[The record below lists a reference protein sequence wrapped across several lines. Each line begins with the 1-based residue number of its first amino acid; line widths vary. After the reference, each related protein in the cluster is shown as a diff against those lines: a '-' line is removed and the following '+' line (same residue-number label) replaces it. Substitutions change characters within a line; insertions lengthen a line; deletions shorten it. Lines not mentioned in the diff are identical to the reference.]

1 MTVTVG
7 LLVQLQAKPGKE
19 DELASFLEAG
29 RPLAMQE
36 PGTVT
41 WYAFRTGPSGF
52 GIFDTFETED
62 GRQAHLAGEIAK
74 ALGEVASDLLA
85 RGPEITSVDVLAAK

>member
-7 LLVQLQAKPGKE
+7 LLVQLEAKPGKE

-29 RPLAMQE
+29 RALAMQE
-36 PGTVT
+36 SGTVT
-41 WYAFRTGPSGF
+41 WYAFRTGLSGF

-74 ALGEVASDLLA
+74 ALGEAAPDLLA
-85 RGPEITSVDVLAAK
+85 RNPEITSVDVLAAK